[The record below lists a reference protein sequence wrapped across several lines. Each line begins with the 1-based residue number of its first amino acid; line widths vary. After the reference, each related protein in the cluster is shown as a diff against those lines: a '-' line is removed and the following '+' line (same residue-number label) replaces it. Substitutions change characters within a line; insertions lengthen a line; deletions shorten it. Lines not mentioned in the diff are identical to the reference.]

1 MKQYLL
7 IIILILF
14 AVITVPA
21 QVSKVKTEKSVKIPK
36 TEVAPSVIKVLP
48 KQDLFVLAK
57 RDTTLTIHLT
67 RGKLDYFRQN
77 KIDLSLKASE
87 LLENYN
93 APILLDIKLTP
104 SSDLNPSP
112 TDQPKV
118 IAQHILEDGG
128 FETVY
133 ADGSKKIQYKSGYT
147 MIFPDGR
154 QMRAS
159 YMTVSPFIPPTTPDD
174 ENQTRYLQ
182 NVSDEL
188 LSLLSEFL
196 ENDNVSITNFKKGE
210 AGLNIYQVINR
221 RIEFLN
227 YINQQK

>member
-1 MKQYLL
+1 MKKSLL
-7 IIILILF
+7 IITIILF
-14 AVITVPA
+14 SDIMVPA
-21 QVSKVKTEKSVKIPK
+21 QVNKITKEKSVKTPK
-36 TEVAPSVIKVLP
+36 TEVALPPMKVIP
-48 KQDLFVLAK
+48 KQNLFILAK
-57 RDTTLTIHLT
+57 RDTNITIHLT
-67 RGKLDYFRQN
+67 RSKLDYFRQN

-93 APILLDIKLTP
+93 DLILLDIKPTP
-104 SSDLNPSP
+104 SSDLSTSP
-112 TDQPKV
+112 VEQPIV

-128 FETVY
+128 FETEY

-182 NVSDEL
+182 NVSDAL

-196 ENDNVSITNFKKGE
+196 NNDSVSITNFKKGE